1 MLQNQHFFFAHGGR
15 FRLGGFRSGWVIL
28 RFRDMERLDYYVIGQ
43 VRFIGRI
50 EHNGFGDRLRLLRY
64 FCGKQM
70 GVALVPA
77 QQRGKQ
83 FFAFHTKD
91 GICLRRVAEM
101 HVKKTNF
108 GDLKGLVVQIDGITY
123 RIGEIAFLC

>member
-1 MLQNQHFFFAHGGR
+1 M
-15 FRLGGFRSGWVIL
+15 L
-28 RFRDMERLDYYVIGQ
+28 RFRDVKCLDFYIVGQ
-43 VRFIGRI
+43 MCFLRGI
-50 EHNGFGDRLRLLRY
+50 EHSGFCGRLLLFRY
-64 FCGKQM
+64 LCGKQM

-77 QQRGKQ
+77 QQRGEP
-83 FFAFHTKD
+83 FPAFHTKD

-108 GDLKGLVVQIDGITY
+108 GDLKGLVVQIDGIAY

>member
-1 MLQNQHFFFAHGGR
+1 M
-15 FRLGGFRSGWVIL
+15 
-28 RFRDMERLDYYVIGQ
+28 
-43 VRFIGRI
+43 RFIGRI

-77 QQRGKQ
+77 QQRGKP
-83 FFAFHTKD
+83 FLAFHAED

-101 HVKKTNF
+101 HVKKPNF
-108 GDLKGLVVQIDGITY
+108 GDLKGLVVQIDGIAY